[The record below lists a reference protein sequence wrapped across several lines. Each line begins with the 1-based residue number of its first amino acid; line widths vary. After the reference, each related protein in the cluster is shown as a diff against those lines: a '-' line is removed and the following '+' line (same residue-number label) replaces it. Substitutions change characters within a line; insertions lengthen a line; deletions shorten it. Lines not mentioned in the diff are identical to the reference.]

1 MNGKRYV
8 LLGVAAYFVFLIA
21 TLPASVAWKYFI
33 DLAGS
38 PRLDQQVSQLDGSV
52 WDGTTKVHIDGLSYP
67 LAWHVSLRSLWRLR
81 LELDLSSQQDVLSA
95 DAKVFVS
102 PFGLGLRDVRAK
114 VSEGLINRSLKS
126 AAASMTNPVFIN
138 IQKVDWDWGSF
149 AEASGRIAW
158 EGGLVT
164 YRAGRN
170 REELSAPSMMGS
182 LSSEDGSLVLTFANS
197 AETGAE

>member
-1 MNGKRYV
+1 
-8 LLGVAAYFVFLIA
+8 
-21 TLPASVAWKYFI
+21 
-33 DLAGS
+33 
-38 PRLDQQVSQLDGSV
+38 
-52 WDGTTKVHIDGLSYP
+52 
-67 LAWHVSLRSLWRLR
+67 
-81 LELDLSSQQDVLSA
+81 LSSQQDVLST

-182 LSSEDGSLVLTFANS
+182 LSSEDGSLVLTFANN
-197 AETGAE
+197 AETGAEELVYARLSGQGLGLIQIRRRLLDVVGQRWAANSQAEDIIFEVSQQIWN